1 MIQTRAHP
9 ICIKI
14 KGTKKIPPGHIDNEN
29 TLEQAET
36 FKTGHEDK
44 RPAQRLAECCIASIT
59 TKKERE
65 MFRKNTIE
73 GLKAKALHRYCR
85 LLDTN
90 VLIIY

>member
-44 RPAQRLAECCIASIT
+44 RPAQRLASQVSLQ
-59 TKKERE
+59 KKRERCSG
-65 MFRKNTIE
+65 KTP
-73 GLKAKALHRYCR
+73 LKA
-85 LLDTN
+85 
-90 VLIIY
+90 